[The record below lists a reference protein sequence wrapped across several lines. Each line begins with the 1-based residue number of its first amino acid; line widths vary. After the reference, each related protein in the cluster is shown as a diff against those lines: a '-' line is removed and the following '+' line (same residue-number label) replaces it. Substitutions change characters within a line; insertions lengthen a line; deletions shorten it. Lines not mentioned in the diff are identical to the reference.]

1 MMTHVQ
7 LTEKITG
14 NVARSVNPLGLRA
27 MMTQQ
32 MTAITN
38 QGTYPGPRRVLV
50 LGGSSSYGLASRL
63 TATFGAGADTL
74 SVGYDRPPQGESL
87 GSAGWWN
94 QVYFKQAAEQ
104 AGHIACNLNAD
115 VFSPATKRAVIEEIQ
130 THFGGAI
137 DLLVYSIAAPK
148 RVNPV
153 NPTEVWRSVIKPL
166 GQAVTDATL
175 DLEHEKLVSTTVPP
189 ATATELAAT
198 IHVMGGE
205 DWELWVHALQA
216 AGVLAPQFKTV
227 LYSYE
232 GPTATAPIY
241 HDGTLGQAKR
251 AAEASAQ
258 HLQTLLAPSGG
269 EALISVNRS
278 VTTKASMV
286 IPGFSRYCMAL
297 YQVEQATGG
306 HEVPVQ
312 QIDRLMRQMIYGD
325 HRELDERGRL
335 RPDAAELSPA
345 VQAQVMQLLPQL
357 TPATF
362 TTALPGYQQLRREFR
377 QLNGFAVPGIA
388 NTLADSDLHG
398 LTY

>member
-38 QGTYPGPRRVLV
+38 QGTYPGPRHVLV

-104 AGHIACNLNAD
+104 AGHIARNLNAD

-166 GQAVTDATL
+166 GRAVTDATL

-232 GPTATAPIY
+232 GPTAMAPIY

-258 HLQTLLAPSGG
+258 RLQTLLAPSGG

-325 HRELDERGRL
+325 HRELDARGRL

-345 VQAQVMQLLPQL
+345 VQAQVMQLLPQI

-362 TTALPGYQQLRREFR
+362 TTDLPGYQQLRREFR
-377 QLNGFAVPGIA
+377 QLNGFAVPGVT
-388 NTLADSDLHG
+388 NTLADGDLQG

>member
-38 QGTYPGPRRVLV
+38 QGTYPGPRHVLV

-104 AGHIACNLNAD
+104 AGHIARNLNAD

-166 GQAVTDATL
+166 GRAVTDATL

-232 GPTATAPIY
+232 GPTAMAPIY

-258 HLQTLLAPSGG
+258 RLQTLLAPSGG
-269 EALISVNRS
+269 GALISVNRS

-325 HRELDERGRL
+325 HRELDARGRL

-345 VQAQVMQLLPQL
+345 VQAQVMQLLPQI

-362 TTALPGYQQLRREFR
+362 TTDLPGYQQLRREFR
-377 QLNGFAVPGIA
+377 QLNGFAVPGVT
-388 NTLADSDLHG
+388 NTLADGDLQG

>member
-1 MMTHVQ
+1 MTHVQ

-38 QGTYPGPRRVLV
+38 QGTYPGPRHVLV

-94 QVYFKQAAEQ
+94 QVYFKQAAEK
-104 AGHIACNLNAD
+104 AGHIARNLNAD

-166 GQAVTDATL
+166 GRAVTDATL

-232 GPTATAPIY
+232 GPTAMAPIY

-258 HLQTLLAPSGG
+258 RLQTLLAPSGG

-325 HRELDERGRL
+325 HRELDARGRL

-345 VQAQVMQLLPQL
+345 VQAQVMQLLPQI

-362 TTALPGYQQLRREFR
+362 TTDLPGYQQLRREFR
-377 QLNGFAVPGIA
+377 QLNGFAVPGVT
-388 NTLADSDLHG
+388 NTLADGDLQG

>member
-38 QGTYPGPRRVLV
+38 QGTYPGPRHVLV

-104 AGHIACNLNAD
+104 AGHIARNLNAD

-166 GQAVTDATL
+166 GRAVTDATL

-216 AGVLAPQFKTV
+216 AETV

-258 HLQTLLAPSGG
+258 RLQTLLAPSGG

-325 HRELDERGRL
+325 HRELDARGRL

-345 VQAQVMQLLPQL
+345 VQAQVMQLLPQI

-362 TTALPGYQQLRREFR
+362 TTDYQQLRREFR
-377 QLNGFAVPGIA
+377 QLNGFAVPGVT
-388 NTLADSDLHG
+388 NTLADGDLQG

>member
-1 MMTHVQ
+1 MTHVQ

-38 QGTYPGPRRVLV
+38 QGTYPGPRHVLV

-104 AGHIACNLNAD
+104 AGHIARNLNAD

-166 GQAVTDATL
+166 GRAVTDATL

-232 GPTATAPIY
+232 GPTAMAPIY

-325 HRELDERGRL
+325 HRELDARGRL

-345 VQAQVMQLLPQL
+345 VQAQVMQLLPQI

-362 TTALPGYQQLRREFR
+362 TTDLPGYQQLRREFR
-377 QLNGFAVPGIA
+377 QLNGFAVPGVT
-388 NTLADSDLHG
+388 NTLADGDLQG

>member
-1 MMTHVQ
+1 MTHVQ

-38 QGTYPGPRRVLV
+38 QGTYPGPRHVLV

-104 AGHIACNLNAD
+104 AGHIARNLNAD

-166 GQAVTDATL
+166 GRAVTDATL

-232 GPTATAPIY
+232 GPTAMAPIY

-258 HLQTLLAPSGG
+258 RLQTLLAPSGG

-325 HRELDERGRL
+325 HRELDARGRL

-345 VQAQVMQLLPQL
+345 VQAQVMQLLPQI

-362 TTALPGYQQLRREFR
+362 TTDLPGYQQLRREFR
-377 QLNGFAVPGIA
+377 QLNGFAVPGVT
-388 NTLADSDLHG
+388 NTLADGDLQG